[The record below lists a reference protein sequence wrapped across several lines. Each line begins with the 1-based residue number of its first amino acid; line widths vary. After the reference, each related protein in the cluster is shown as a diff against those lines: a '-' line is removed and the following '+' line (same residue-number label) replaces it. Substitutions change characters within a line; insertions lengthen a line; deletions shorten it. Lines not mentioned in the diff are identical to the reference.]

1 MPFVKGVSGNPNGR
15 PPGTLELLPIIAK
28 RFEEINP
35 ETGLSYKEEFARSY
49 VDKHVKEART
59 DALDRYHGKPQS
71 SLDLTSKGKEIGTL
85 ESVLAACEAAR
96 LKKRE

>member
-59 DALDRYHGKPQS
+59 DAIDRYHGKPAQAI
-71 SLDLTSKGKEIGTL
+71 TGKDGGPLQAEIKHL
-85 ESVLAACEAAR
+85 VQWE
-96 LKKRE
+96 